1 MENIIY
7 QNWNFCIDKE
17 ATNEYYKKNTQD
29 QCNCIYCENYRKSVS
44 KNIPEELKDFLNK
57 FGIEIDNPEEII
69 CLDVKDNIIN
79 YEVFYP
85 VKGSV
90 VLDEEKNIELE
101 QAGCNIRVIPLE
113 KGPNT
118 QMTDSGF
125 YFDILNVILP
135 FKIKT
140 EKDPFDTLENKE
152 RIKKSILQL
161 ESMGGTIHEID
172 LDK

>member
-1 MENIIY
+1 M
-7 QNWNFCIDKE
+7 
-17 ATNEYYKKNTQD
+17 
-29 QCNCIYCENYRKSVS
+29 
-44 KNIPEELKDFLNK
+44 
-57 FGIEIDNPEEII
+57 
-69 CLDVKDNIIN
+69 NIIN

-101 QAGCNIRVIPLE
+101 QAGCNIRAIPLE
-113 KGPNT
+113 KGPNI

-140 EKDPFDTLENKE
+140 EKDPFDTLENK
-152 RIKKSILQL
+152 
-161 ESMGGTIHEID
+161 
-172 LDK
+172 

>member
-1 MENIIY
+1 MAE
-7 QNWNFCIDKE
+7 
-17 ATNEYYKKNTQD
+17 
-29 QCNCIYCENYRKSVS
+29 
-44 KNIPEELKDFLNK
+44 NIPEELKDFLNK

-69 CLDVKDNIIN
+69 CLDVEDDIIN
-79 YEVFYP
+79 YEIFYP

-90 VLDEEKNIELE
+90 VSDKEKNIELE

-125 YFDILNVILP
+125 YFDILNVTLP
-135 FKIKT
+135 FEIKT
-140 EKDPFDTLENKE
+140 EQDPFYTQENKE
-152 RIKKSILQL
+152 RIKKFIFQL
-161 ESMGGTIHEID
+161 ENMGGMVHNVD